1 MDTDKTSL
9 EFTLQKVIKVLE
21 KVRSQCGNSE
31 DDVFVRTEIQE
42 ALALA
47 RQELSAVPDMRKH
60 AGGEDYNLLEYAQE
74 KL

>member
-1 MDTDKTSL
+1 MDADKTSL

-31 DDVFVRTEIQE
+31 DDVFIRTEIQE
-42 ALALA
+42 ALALS
-47 RQELSAVPDMRKH
+47 RQELSAVADMRKH
-60 AGGEDYNLLEYAQE
+60 AGGADYSLLEYAKE

>member
-1 MDTDKTSL
+1 MDTDTTSL

-42 ALALA
+42 ALALS
-47 RQELSAVPDMRKH
+47 RQELGAVSDMRKH
-60 AGGEDYNLLEYAQE
+60 AGGSDYSLLEYAQE